1 MEVLGKYWLRR
12 ILARIAGITVYEGQ
26 EAPTGMPV
34 MILKGA
40 QGRPVE
46 GEGVLVL
53 LEMLPEAW
61 VLEWPLGAVPLSQYL
76 GVAEGGRL
84 EGWMKALAQTLLALK
99 AQGVAFA
106 PVPELCLV
114 KGKRL
119 WLGGVGVKGLEGDPE
134 KALVALARALAADWQ
149 AFPLRERLEALERG
163 EARLEDLLAPE
174 ARLVSHGEAPGDRAL
189 QEVSEP
195 PQKPVEAP
203 KEAPEGM
210 SAEPP
215 QKPEEP
221 PKPSPKRLVVEPVE
235 EVVQAPSPSPE
246 AAEKTPSRPRV
257 IRIEEKDE
265 PPFPVVEPSRRKDR
279 RGLLALLL
287 LLALLG
293 LLGLFLR
300 PKPAPSQ
307 GYVMEFRTDPPTE
320 RAEVILLEVPEGSRM
335 APGQRFTAPGRAE
348 FDQKGVYRLRIRV
361 PGRDP
366 VDYLLEV
373 PGPPLTIKV
382 R

>member
-1 MEVLGKYWLRR
+1 MEVLGKFWLRR
-12 ILARIAGITVYEGQ
+12 ILARIAHVAVYEGQ
-26 EAPTGMPV
+26 ESHTGMPV
-34 MILKGA
+34 MVLKGA
-40 QGRPVE
+40 EGQPVNM
-46 GEGVLVL
+46 EGVLPL
-53 LEMLPEAW
+53 LEALPEAW

-76 GVAEGGRL
+76 GVAEESRL
-84 EGWMKALAQTLLALK
+84 RGWLEALARTLLALK
-99 AQGVAFA
+99 ARGVAFA

-119 WLGGVGVKGLEGDPE
+119 WLGGVGAKGLEGDPE
-134 KALVALARALAADWQ
+134 RALVALARALAADWE
-149 AFPLRERLEALERG
+149 AFPLRGRLEALERG

-174 ARLVSHGEAPGDRAL
+174 ARGEAP
-189 QEVSEP
+189 E
-195 PQKPVEAP
+195 
-203 KEAPEGM
+203 EAPE
-210 SAEPP
+210 PL
-215 QKPEEP
+215 KPEEP
-221 PKPSPKRLVVEPVE
+221 PKPPPKRLVVEPVE
-235 EVVQAPSPSPE
+235 EAVPEPSSPPE
-246 AAEKTPSRPRV
+246 EVEKTPSHPRV
-257 IRIEEKDE
+257 IRIEERDE
-265 PPFPVVEPSRRKDR
+265 PPFPVVEPSRPKNR
-279 RGLLALLL
+279 RALLALLL

-300 PKPAPSQ
+300 PRPTPAQ
-307 GYVMEFRTDPPTE
+307 GYAMEFRTDPPTA

-335 APGQRFTAPGRAE
+335 APGQSFTVPGRVE

>member
-12 ILARIAGITVYEGQ
+12 ILARIADLVVYEGQ
-26 EAPTGMPV
+26 EAHTGMPV
-34 MILKGA
+34 MVLKGA

-46 GEGVLVL
+46 GEGVLTL
-53 LEMLPEAW
+53 LEVLPEAW

-76 GVAEGGRL
+76 GMAEGGRL
-84 EGWMKALAQTLLALK
+84 EGWVRTLAQTLLALK

-106 PVPELCLV
+106 PAPELCLV

-134 KALVALARALAADWQ
+134 RALVALARALAADWE
-149 AFPLRERLEALERG
+149 AFPLKGTLEALERG

-174 ARLVSHGEAPGDRAL
+174 AKPPSQEERAKEEGPKGGLQEAPL
-189 QEVSEP
+189 EP
-195 PQKPVEAP
+195 PAGKLSQ
-203 KEAPEGM
+203 
-210 SAEPP
+210 PP
-215 QKPEEP
+215 PA
-221 PKPSPKRLVVEPVE
+221 KRLVVEPVE
-235 EVVQAPSPSPE
+235 EVAQTLSPPPE
-246 AAEKTPSRPRV
+246 GAEKAPSRPRV

-265 PPFPVVEPSRRKDR
+265 PPFPVVEPSRPQGGR
-279 RGLLALLL
+279 RALLALLL
-287 LLALLG
+287 LFALLG

-335 APGQRFTAPGRAE
+335 VPGQVLLTAPGRAE
-348 FDQKGVYRLRIRV
+348 FDQGGVYRLRIRV

>member
-1 MEVLGKYWLRR
+1 MEVLGRYWLRR
-12 ILARIAGITVYEGQ
+12 ILARISGITVYEGQ
-26 EAPTGMPV
+26 EAHTGMPV

-40 QGRPVE
+40 QGEPVE
-46 GEGVLVL
+46 GEGVLAL
-53 LEMLPEAW
+53 LETLPEAW

-76 GVAEGGRL
+76 GVAEESRL
-84 EGWMKALAQTLLALK
+84 RGWLEALARTLLALK
-99 AQGVAFA
+99 ARGVAFA

-119 WLGGVGVKGLEGDPE
+119 WLGGVGAKGLEGDPE
-134 KALVALARALAADWQ
+134 RALVALARALAADWE
-149 AFPLRERLEALERG
+149 AFPLRGRLEALERG

-174 ARLVSHGEAPGDRAL
+174 ARG
-189 QEVSEP
+189 
-195 PQKPVEAP
+195 EAP
-203 KEAPEGM
+203 KEAPE
-210 SAEPP
+210 PL
-215 QKPEEP
+215 KPEEARKP
-221 PKPSPKRLVVEPVE
+221 PPKRLVVEPVE
-235 EVVQAPSPSPE
+235 EVVPAPSSPPE
-246 AAEKTPSRPRV
+246 EVDKTPSRPRV
-257 IRIEEKDE
+257 IRIEERDK
-265 PPFPVVEPSRRKDR
+265 PPFPVVEPSRPQNR
-279 RGLLALLL
+279 RALRALLL
-287 LLALLG
+287 LFALLG

-300 PKPAPSQ
+300 PRPTPAQ
-307 GYVMEFRTDPPTE
+307 GYAMEFRTDPPTA

-335 APGQRFTAPGRAE
+335 APGQSFTVPGRVE

>member
-1 MEVLGKYWLRR
+1 LRR
-12 ILARIAGITVYEGQ
+12 ILARISGITVYEGQ
-26 EAPTGMPV
+26 EAHTGMPV

-40 QGRPVE
+40 QGEPVK
-46 GEGVLVL
+46 GEGVLAL
-53 LEMLPEAW
+53 LETLPEAW

-76 GVAEGGRL
+76 GVAEESRL
-84 EGWMKALAQTLLALK
+84 RGWLEALARTLLALK
-99 AQGVAFA
+99 ARGVAFA

-119 WLGGVGVKGLEGDPE
+119 WLGGVGAKGLEGDPE
-134 KALVALARALAADWQ
+134 KALVALARDLAADWE
-149 AFPLRERLEALERG
+149 AFPLRGRLEALERG

-174 ARLVSHGEAPGDRAL
+174 ARG
-189 QEVSEP
+189 
-195 PQKPVEAP
+195 EAP
-203 KEAPEGM
+203 KEAPEPPEKPEEARKEV
-210 SAEPP
+210 SPEPLE
-215 QKPEEP
+215 PEEP
-221 PKPSPKRLVVEPVE
+221 PKPPPKRLVVEPVA
-235 EVVQAPSPSPE
+235 EVVPAPSSPPE
-246 AAEKTPSRPRV
+246 EAEKTPSRPRV
-257 IRIEEKDE
+257 IRIEERDE
-265 PPFPVVEPSRRKDR
+265 PPFPVVEPSRPQNR
-279 RGLLALLL
+279 RPLLALLL

-300 PKPAPSQ
+300 PRPTLAQ
-307 GYVMEFRTDPPTE
+307 GYAMEFRTDPPTA

-335 APGQRFTAPGRAE
+335 APGQSFAVPGRVE

-366 VDYLLEV
+366 VDYLMEV

>member
-1 MEVLGKYWLRR
+1 VRILGGMDVLGRYWLRR
-12 ILARIAGITVYEGQ
+12 ILARISGIAVYEGQ
-26 EAPTGMPV
+26 EVHTGMPV

-40 QGRPVE
+40 QGEPVK
-46 GEGVLVL
+46 GEGVLAL

-76 GVAEGGRL
+76 GVAEESRL
-84 EGWMKALAQTLLALK
+84 RGWLEALARTLLALK
-99 AQGVAFA
+99 ARGVAFA

-119 WLGGVGVKGLEGDPE
+119 WLGGVGAKGLEGDLE
-134 KALVALARALAADWQ
+134 RALVALARALAADWE
-149 AFPLRERLEALERG
+149 AFPLRGRLEALERG

-174 ARLVSHGEAPGDRAL
+174 ARG
-189 QEVSEP
+189 
-195 PQKPVEAP
+195 EAP
-203 KEAPEGM
+203 KEAPEAPPP
-210 SAEPP
+210 SEPP
-215 QKPEEP
+215 EKPEEARKEVSPAPLKPEEP
-221 PKPSPKRLVVEPVE
+221 PKPPLKRLVVEPVE
-235 EVVQAPSPSPE
+235 EVVPAPSSSPE
-246 AAEKTPSRPRV
+246 EAEKTPSRPRV
-257 IRIEEKDE
+257 IRIEERDE
-265 PPFPVVEPSRRKDR
+265 PPFPVVEPSRPQNR
-279 RGLLALLL
+279 RALLVLLL
-287 LLALLG
+287 LFALLG

-300 PKPAPSQ
+300 PRPTPAQ
-307 GYVMEFRTDPPTE
+307 GYAMEFRTAPPTA

-335 APGQRFTAPGRAE
+335 APGQSFTVPGRVE

>member
-12 ILARIAGITVYEGQ
+12 ILARIADLVVYEGQ
-26 EAPTGMPV
+26 EAHTGMPV
-34 MILKGA
+34 MVLKGA

-46 GEGVLVL
+46 GEGVLTL
-53 LEMLPEAW
+53 LEVLPEAW

-76 GVAEGGRL
+76 GMAEGGRL
-84 EGWMKALAQTLLALK
+84 EGWVRTLAQTLLALK

-106 PVPELCLV
+106 PAPELCLV

-134 KALVALARALAADWQ
+134 RALVALARALAADWE
-149 AFPLRERLEALERG
+149 AFPLKGTLEALERG
-163 EARLEDLLAPE
+163 KARLEDLLAPE
-174 ARLVSHGEAPGDRAL
+174 AKPPSQEERAKEEGPKGGLQEAPL
-189 QEVSEP
+189 EP
-195 PQKPVEAP
+195 PAGKLSQ
-203 KEAPEGM
+203 
-210 SAEPP
+210 PP
-215 QKPEEP
+215 PA
-221 PKPSPKRLVVEPVE
+221 KRLVVEPVE
-235 EVVQAPSPSPE
+235 AKGETPSPPPE
-246 AAEKTPSRPRV
+246 GAEKAPSRPRV

-265 PPFPVVEPSRRKDR
+265 PPFPVVEPSRPQGGR
-279 RGLLALLL
+279 RALLALLL
-287 LLALLG
+287 LFALLG

-335 APGQRFTAPGRAE
+335 VPGQVLLTAPGRVE
-348 FDQKGVYRLRIRV
+348 FDQGGVYRLRIRV

-373 PGPPLTIKV
+373 PGPPLTIKI

>member
-1 MEVLGKYWLRR
+1 MDVLGRYWLRR
-12 ILARIAGITVYEGQ
+12 ILARISGIAVYEGQ
-26 EAPTGMPV
+26 EVHTGMPV

-40 QGRPVE
+40 QGEPVK
-46 GEGVLVL
+46 GEGVLAL

-76 GVAEGGRL
+76 GVAEESRL
-84 EGWMKALAQTLLALK
+84 RGWLEALARTLLALK
-99 AQGVAFA
+99 ARGVAFA

-119 WLGGVGVKGLEGDPE
+119 WLGGVGAKGLEGDLE
-134 KALVALARALAADWQ
+134 RALVALARALAADWE
-149 AFPLRERLEALERG
+149 AFPLRGRLEALERG

-174 ARLVSHGEAPGDRAL
+174 ARG
-189 QEVSEP
+189 
-195 PQKPVEAP
+195 EAP
-203 KEAPEGM
+203 KEAPEAPPP
-210 SAEPP
+210 SEPP
-215 QKPEEP
+215 EKPEEARKEVSPAPLKPEEP
-221 PKPSPKRLVVEPVE
+221 PKPPLKRLVVEPVE
-235 EVVQAPSPSPE
+235 EVVPAPSSSPE
-246 AAEKTPSRPRV
+246 EAEKTPSRPRV
-257 IRIEEKDE
+257 IRIEERDE
-265 PPFPVVEPSRRKDR
+265 PPFPVVEPSRPQNR
-279 RGLLALLL
+279 RALLVLLL
-287 LLALLG
+287 LFALLG

-300 PKPAPSQ
+300 PRPTPAQ
-307 GYVMEFRTDPPTE
+307 GYAMEFRTAPPTA

-335 APGQRFTAPGRAE
+335 APGQSFTVPGRVE

>member
-1 MEVLGKYWLRR
+1 MEVLGRYWLRR
-12 ILARIAGITVYEGQ
+12 ILARISGIAVYEGQ
-26 EAPTGMPV
+26 EAHTGMPV

-40 QGRPVE
+40 QGEPVK
-46 GEGVLVL
+46 GEGVLAL

-76 GVAEGGRL
+76 GVAEESRL
-84 EGWMKALAQTLLALK
+84 RGWLEALARTLLALK
-99 AQGVAFA
+99 ARGVAFA

-119 WLGGVGVKGLEGDPE
+119 WLGGVGAKGLEGDPE
-134 KALVALARALAADWQ
+134 RALVALARALAADWE
-149 AFPLRERLEALERG
+149 AFPLRGRLEALERG

-174 ARLVSHGEAPGDRAL
+174 ARG
-189 QEVSEP
+189 
-195 PQKPVEAP
+195 EAP
-203 KEAPEGM
+203 KEAPEA
-210 SAEPP
+210 SPPPEPEEARKEPP
-215 QKPEEP
+215 KEVSPEPLKPEEP
-221 PKPSPKRLVVEPVE
+221 PKPPPKRLVVEPVE
-235 EVVQAPSPSPE
+235 EAVPAPSSPPE
-246 AAEKTPSRPRV
+246 EVEKTPSRPRV
-257 IRIEEKDE
+257 IRIEERDE
-265 PPFPVVEPSRRKDR
+265 PPFPVVEPSRPQNR
-279 RGLLALLL
+279 RAFLALLL
-287 LLALLG
+287 LFALLG

-300 PKPAPSQ
+300 PRPTPAQ
-307 GYVMEFRTDPPTE
+307 GYAMEFRTDPPTA
-320 RAEVILLEVPEGSRM
+320 RAEVILLEVPEGSKM
-335 APGQRFTAPGRAE
+335 APGQSFTVPGRVE

>member
-12 ILARIAGITVYEGQ
+12 ILARIADVVVYEGQ
-26 EAPTGMPV
+26 EAHTGMPV

-40 QGRPVE
+40 QGEPVE
-46 GEGVLVL
+46 GEGVLAL

-76 GVAEGGRL
+76 GVADGSRL
-84 EGWMKALAQTLLALK
+84 EAWVRALAQTLLALK
-99 AQGVAFA
+99 ARGVAFA
-106 PVPELCLV
+106 PVAELCLV

-149 AFPLRERLEALERG
+149 AFPLKGALEALERG
-163 EARLEDLLAPE
+163 EACLEDLLAWE
-174 ARLVSHGEAPGDRAL
+174 ARPAP
-189 QEVSEP
+189 Q
-195 PQKPVEAP
+195 
-203 KEAPEGM
+203 EAPEE
-210 SAEPP
+210 APPEPP

-221 PKPSPKRLVVEPVE
+221 PKPPPKRLVVEPVE
-235 EVVQAPSPSPE
+235 EVAQTPSPSPE
-246 AAEKTPSRPRV
+246 EAEKTPSRPRV

-265 PPFPVVEPSRRKDR
+265 PPFPVVEPSRAKGGR
-279 RGLLALLL
+279 RALLALLL
-287 LLALLG
+287 LFALLG
-293 LLGLFLR
+293 LLGLVLR
-300 PKPAPSQ
+300 PQPAPSQ

-335 APGQRFTAPGRAE
+335 APGQVLLTAPGRAE